1 MFKAFSNIPIFRRL
15 AIVLAVATLVPML
28 VILLLGSFSLQ
39 ESTTRSQAVQTSF
52 AAQNIATQEQ
62 INLQRLN
69 SLLQA
74 RFAQIF
80 AQGIQSQA
88 GGDPSS
94 AKLTDNDVNVLE
106 TGFNQAL
113 ANYRQNY
120 DIATSSNM
128 SSIRNILNSDAP
140 DHGQQIITKQQRA
153 LDTAANT
160 AWPTYQKLIQK
171 LLQDLSTHTYY
182 LTAYADFYQ
191 TDLGF
196 LDLKNAWQD
205 VVDTATQMG
214 TTVTQVGPSLT
225 TPLLTYTIMA
235 AVFTL
240 LVIIAAGFLI
250 NSTII
255 SPLNLLVDLTRKVAQ
270 GETEARAK
278 IRGRDEISQVASSIN
293 GMLDRILL
301 LMQQAQ
307 SRHADLQAQIQ
318 KLIGEVSGL
327 GEGNLRIQAQVTS
340 NELGVLASSFNMIVE
355 ELNTLV
361 VNVKI
366 LASGVQMA
374 TLQVFGY
381 MEQLVENADSQ
392 LQHTTQAAGEVS
404 HLASSSNRIAER
416 AQVLS
421 DVAREAREAA
431 LKGRRSVRQTIEGMK
446 HINENVG
453 ATSTKVISLGER
465 SREINNIME
474 VISNIA
480 QQTNRLAL
488 DASVQAAVAGEHGKA
503 FGAVAVDIRRL
514 AERVKE
520 QSALISQIVREVL
533 EDINTASVAMRE
545 TKLETATGE
554 RLAQEVSNTLE
565 LMFTAIE
572 RQASEIEVTN
582 QVARQQ
588 RQASMRV
595 AEIMQM
601 VADSTR
607 QSSVITRNVT
617 QQIEELAQLA
627 GQLLA
632 SVEVFKLREGRPR
645 RQTISSGSNNPTRRQ
660 SALEGGSLR
669 PLLPTPN
676 PSDNRESQLP
686 PLSQPFG

>member
-1 MFKAFSNIPIFRRL
+1 
-15 AIVLAVATLVPML
+15 ML
-28 VILLLGSFSLQ
+28 VILLLGNFFLQ

-52 AAQNIATQEQ
+52 DAQNIATQEQ

-80 AQGIQSQA
+80 SQGIQSSG

-94 AKLTDNDVNVLE
+94 SKLTGNDVNVLE

-113 ANYRQNY
+113 ANYQQNY
-120 DIATSSNM
+120 EIATSNNM
-128 SSIRNILNSDAP
+128 KTVRSILISDAP
-140 DHGQQIITKQQRA
+140 DHGQQVMTKQQRA
-153 LDTAANT
+153 LETAANT
-160 AWPTYQKLIQK
+160 AWPTYQKLISK
-171 LLQDLSTHTYY
+171 LLQDLGSHTYY

-191 TDLGF
+191 SDLGF

-214 TTVTQVGPSLT
+214 TTVTQIGPSLT
-225 TPLLTYTIMA
+225 APLISYILLALI
-235 AVFTL
+235 FTL

-250 NSTII
+250 NATII
-255 SPLNLLVDLTRKVAQ
+255 SPLNLLVTLTRRVAQ
-270 GETEARAK
+270 GETRARAD
-278 IRGRDEISQVASSIN
+278 IRGRDEIGQVASSIN

-301 LMQQAQ
+301 LMQEAQ

-318 KLIGEVSGL
+318 KMINEVSGL

-340 NELGVLASSFNMIVE
+340 NELGVLASSFNMIAE

-366 LASGVQMA
+366 LAGGVQMA

-381 MEQLVENADSQ
+381 MEQLVDNADVQ

-404 HLASSSNRIAER
+404 HLASSSHRIAER

-421 DVAREAREAA
+421 DVAREARQAA
-431 LKGRRSVRQTIEGMK
+431 LKGRQSVQQTVNGMK

-453 ATSTKVISLGER
+453 ATSSKVLLLGER
-465 SREINNIME
+465 SREISNIME

-503 FGAVAVDIRRL
+503 FGAVASDIRRL

-520 QSALISQIVREVL
+520 QSALIAQIVRTLL
-533 EDINTASVAMRE
+533 EDINTASISMRE

-554 RLAQEVSNTLE
+554 RLAQEVGNTLE
-565 LMFTAIE
+565 LMFAAIE

-588 RQASMRV
+588 RQASIRV
-595 AEIMQM
+595 AEMMQQ

-632 SVEVFKLREGRPR
+632 SVEVFKLREESPR
-645 RQTISSGSNNPTRRQ
+645 RNVVAAGNAVPTRRRP
-660 SALEGGSLR
+660 SVDGSLR
-669 PLLPTPN
+669 PLLPTPSQ
-676 PSDNRESQLP
+676 PGNRESELPPFP